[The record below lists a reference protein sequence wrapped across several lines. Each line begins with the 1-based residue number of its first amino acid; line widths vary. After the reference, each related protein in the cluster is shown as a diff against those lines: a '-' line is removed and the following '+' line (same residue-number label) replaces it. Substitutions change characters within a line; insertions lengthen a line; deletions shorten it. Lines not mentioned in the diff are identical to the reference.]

1 MNTLPT
7 QPTTDTSTGTTP
19 TAPSVGKE
27 LEHVS
32 TVTPEAS
39 QATEQQKD
47 TELPREVAAI
57 GVTMQ
62 PTTVVLPNIVKNAGV
77 QALNPQAPV
86 ITFAPTVKLPLS
98 DDQIAKGLHES
109 VASSVRWLAQWCM
122 RRLKQVHIVAKDVGG
137 RLVRA

>member
-7 QPTTDTSTGTTP
+7 QPPTDSPTVTP
-19 TAPSVGKE
+19 TATSVGKE

-32 TVTPEAS
+32 AGAAEVAAS
-39 QATEQQKD
+39 TEQHKD
-47 TELPREVAAI
+47 TELPREVVAV

-62 PTTVVLPNIVKNAGV
+62 PTTVVLPHIVQKAGV
-77 QALNPQAPV
+77 EAINPSAPV
-86 ITFAPTVKLPLS
+86 ITFAPSVKLPLS

-122 RRLKQVHIVAKDVGG
+122 RRLKQMHIIAKDVGG
-137 RLVRA
+137 KIVRT